1 MAQKQIDRMTDPNM
15 INLLEQISE
24 ISFDALRLLSEEHDI
39 EKLGKLLHE
48 TWHIKKNFVSGISI
62 PEVDQI
68 YEVGISNGAFGGK
81 LMGAGGGGFFI
92 SLPPKINIKK

>member
-39 EKLGKLLHE
+39 RK
-48 TWHIKKNFVSGISI
+48 
-62 PEVDQI
+62 
-68 YEVGISNGAFGGK
+68 
-81 LMGAGGGGFFI
+81 
-92 SLPPKINIKK
+92 

>member
-1 MAQKQIDRMTDPNM
+1 MKNQYYSVLVDSAESRALMAQKQIDRMTDPNM

-48 TWHIKKNFVSGISI
+48 TWHIKKTFVSGISI
-62 PEVDQI
+62 PEVDKFMKWASAMVLS
-68 YEVGISNGAFGGK
+68 EEN
-81 LMGAGGGGFFI
+81 
-92 SLPPKINIKK
+92 